1 VTRTRRDYYEV
12 LGVPRSAAAE
22 DLKKAYRRRALE
34 VHPDR
39 NPGDPHAEE
48 RFKELTE
55 AYAVLGDPG
64 RRARYDAGGFDAVSG
79 APGFDPSIFEGIFG
93 GQGFSSLDDLFE
105 QFFGGGAPGA
115 RGAGPRRGD
124 DLRYALE
131 IPLEE
136 AAAGTEV
143 KLRLPRAESCPKC
156 EGSGAAPGGLVH
168 CATCHGRG
176 SVVARVGFVQFAQ
189 GCPACGGRGRTVRKR
204 CAECGGDGRISTERT
219 VRVRIPAGVD
229 DKTRVR
235 VAGEGDG
242 GYLGGPPGDLF
253 VDIRVQPHA
262 SFSRDGVDIHA
273 TLTVGFADLV
283 LGGSF
288 EVPTLHGP
296 ETVEIAPRTA
306 PGTPLVL
313 RGRGVPRLGRGGR
326 GDHIVHVTARPPQAM
341 EPREREL
348 WQELRALE
356 SERRAAAAESGEPAD
371 RNLFERVKDFLGGER

>member
-1 VTRTRRDYYEV
+1 VTRKRRDYYEV
-12 LGVPRSAAAE
+12 LGVPRGVGAE
-22 DLKKAYRRRALE
+22 ELKKAYRRRALE

-55 AYAVLGDPG
+55 AYTVLGDPA

-79 APGFDPSIFEGIFG
+79 APAFDPSIFEGIFG

-105 QFFGGGAPGA
+105 QFFGGGAPGG
-115 RGAGPRRGD
+115 RSAGPRRGD
-124 DLRYALE
+124 DLRYGLE

-143 KLRLPRAESCPKC
+143 KLRLPRSESCPKC
-156 EGSGAAPGGLVH
+156 EGSGAAPGGLAT
-168 CATCHGRG
+168 CSTCHGRG

-189 GCPACGGRGRTVRKR
+189 TCPACAGRGRTVRKR
-204 CAECGGDGRISTERT
+204 CGECDGNGRIATERT

-242 GYLGGPPGDLF
+242 GYLGGPPGDLY
-253 VDIRVQPHA
+253 VDITVKAHA
-262 SFSRDGVDIHA
+262 TFSRDGSDIHA
-273 TLTVGFADLV
+273 TLTVGLADLV

-296 ETVEIAPRTA
+296 AEVEIE
-306 PGTPLVL
+306 PGTPPGSAIVL
-313 RGRGVPRLGRGGR
+313 RGRGVPRLGRSGR
-326 GDHIVHVTARPPQAM
+326 GDHVVHVTARPPDTIDA
-341 EPREREL
+341 RERAL
-348 WQELRALE
+348 WQELRDIEAA
-356 SERRAAAAESGEPAD
+356 RRAAAVEPGAD
-371 RNLFERVKDFLGGER
+371 DERNLFERVKDFLGGER

>member
-1 VTRTRRDYYEV
+1 MTTKKRDYYEV
-12 LGVPRSAAAE
+12 LGVPRTAGAE
-22 DLKKAYRRRALE
+22 ELKKAYRRRALE

-39 NPGDPHAEE
+39 NPADPHAEE

-55 AYAVLGDPG
+55 AYAVLGDPA
-64 RRARYDAGGFDAVSG
+64 RRARYDSGGFDAVGG

-105 QFFGGGAPGA
+105 QFFGGGAPGS

-124 DLRYALE
+124 DLRYGLEIALE
-131 IPLEE
+131 D
-136 AAAGTEV
+136 AAAGTEI
-143 KLRLPRAESCPKC
+143 KLRLPRSEGCPKC
-156 EGSGAAPGGLVH
+156 EGTGAAPGGLAT

-189 GCPACGGRGRTVRKR
+189 TCPACGGRGRTIRKR
-204 CAECGGDGRISTERT
+204 CGECEGDGRIATERT
-219 VRVRIPAGVD
+219 VRVRIPPGVD

-242 GYLGGPPGDLF
+242 GTLGGPPGDLY
-253 VDIRVQPHA
+253 VDIAVKPHA
-262 SFSRDGVDIHA
+262 VFARDGADIHA

-283 LGGSF
+283 LGGRF

-296 ETVEIAPRTA
+296 APVEIEPRTA
-306 PGTPLVL
+306 PGTAIVL
-313 RGRGVPRLGRGGR
+313 RGRGVPRLGRSGR
-326 GDHIVHVTARPPQAM
+326 GDHVVHVTARPPK
-341 EPREREL
+341 ELEGREREL
-348 WQELRALE
+348 WDELHAIERA
-356 SERRAAAAESGEPAD
+356 RRTAAEAAEPETD